1 MLKKKLKAEILALS
15 VHESVVCTL
24 VSNSGALWSHC
35 REKGKYDA
43 IIGLQP
49 IDDLI
54 GLQPIDDLIYN
65 FFVILNLLIQKVSI

>member
-54 GLQPIDDLIYN
+54 YN

>member
-49 IDDLI
+49 IDE
-54 GLQPIDDLIYN
+54 LIYN